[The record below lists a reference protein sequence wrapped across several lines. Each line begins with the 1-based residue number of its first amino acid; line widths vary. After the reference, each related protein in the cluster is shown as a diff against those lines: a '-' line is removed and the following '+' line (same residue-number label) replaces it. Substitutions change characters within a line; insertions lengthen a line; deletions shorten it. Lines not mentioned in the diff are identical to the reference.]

1 MFWFILA
8 VVVLVCGFI
17 YYRQQKSVMTLNAEQ
32 AEMVVGLIDKEKQ
45 ALDDQMLDVADEAAL
60 NGATVSVESVVPITP
75 DMKEEQR
82 KQLEDYKQSL
92 IDTYGTKMPANTAHR
107 LSREMEGNGRMWSMY
122 PGCFERHLQRRDG
135 NPLFPPERRLILR
148 KEIEES
154 VEKDRV
160 EAKLFKIKFRAF
172 VDSRLVVLS
181 SQKNMKPT
189 EAFEQLQE
197 VMVLAEE
204 CATYGESVHEE
215 REHLEVAEE
224 ILIKSMNQVMP
235 EGAEN
240 LRRIRSVSS
249 LKRDD
254 YSAQYNYRKDTP
266 ILREEL
272 MATLLSEDL
281 EYITGA
287 GITCKGYELDNIL
300 PDDES
305 RKRPDKIP
313 NTYDIKIFL
322 ENAVNNGF
330 SKSRADKIMA
340 AWNDGLRYYE
350 DGHN

>member
-1 MFWFILA
+1 MFWFFLA
-8 VVVLVCGFI
+8 VVVIIGSFF
-17 YYRQQKSVMTLNAEQ
+17 YYKKQKSVMTLNAEQ

-45 ALDDQMLDVADEAAL
+45 ALADQMLDMADEAAL
-60 NGATVSVESVVPITP
+60 KGATVTVESIVSITP
-75 DMKEEQR
+75 DMKEELR

-92 IDTYGTKMPANTAHR
+92 IDTYGTKIPANTAHR
-107 LSREMEGNGRMWSMY
+107 LSMEMEGNGRMWSEY

-135 NPLFPPERRLILR
+135 NILFPPDRRIILR
-148 KEIEES
+148 NEIEEAL
-154 VEKDRV
+154 EKDRV

-181 SQKNMKPT
+181 SKKNMKPT
-189 EAFEQLQE
+189 EAFELLRE

-215 REHLEVAEE
+215 REHLEGAEE
-224 ILIKSMNQVMP
+224 ILIKSMNEVMP
-235 EGAEN
+235 KGAEG

-266 ILREEL
+266 ILKEEL

-281 EYITGA
+281 EYVTGA
-287 GITCKGYELDNIL
+287 GIMCKGYELDNIL

-305 RKRPDKIP
+305 RKSPDKLP
-313 NTYDIKIFL
+313 NTYDIKTLL
-322 ENAVNNGF
+322 ENAVNDGF
-330 SKSRADKIMA
+330 SKSRADQIMA
-340 AWNDGLRYYE
+340 AWNDGLRNYE
-350 DGHN
+350 EGHH